1 MLWHFDELSEFAR
14 SGHGGFNATSD
25 RGQIRPLRHVRV
37 ESVLPPTSDIDW
49 RGRHG
54 SFVPIPDLC
63 NRSKA
68 TLYSITSSARASSVG
83 GTSRPSAFAVARLI
97 TRSKRVAWST
107 GRSPGFAPLRMRA
120 A

>member
-54 SFVPIPDLC
+54 RKVPEAAL
-63 NRSKA
+63 
-68 TLYSITSSARASSVG
+68 VG
-83 GTSRPSAFAVARLI
+83 RLLNDAYVSNNDAPTFGETNPSLRHAPYLTGCSNTVEKRRCHCKVAAKCSDHGL
-97 TRSKRVAWST
+97 
-107 GRSPGFAPLRMRA
+107 
-120 A
+120 

>member
-54 SFVPIPDLC
+54 SFVPIADIGE
-63 NRSKA
+63 A
-68 TLYSITSSARASSVG
+68 IRAHRRLQPIDKQAVKG
-83 GTSRPSAFAVARLI
+83 PTPSPI
-97 TRSKRVAWST
+97 
-107 GRSPGFAPLRMRA
+107 
-120 A
+120 